1 LGQHTA
7 QLLNEVLGYSDAQIA
22 QLQNKGVI

>member
-7 QLLNEVLGYSDAQIA
+7 QLLNEVLGYGPAQIE